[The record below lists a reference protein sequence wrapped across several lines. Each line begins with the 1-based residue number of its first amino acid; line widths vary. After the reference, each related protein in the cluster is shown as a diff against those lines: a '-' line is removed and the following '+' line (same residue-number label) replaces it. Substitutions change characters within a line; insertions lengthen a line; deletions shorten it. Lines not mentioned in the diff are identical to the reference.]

1 MTPRFPFVQIPR
13 RVIYID
19 DDGKMLDALRMTMQT
34 EAAREFINSPDAA
47 LQSISQEMLYWTSIE
62 MLLATVQERRMDGF
76 AEARQYVESYF
87 RDWRRFHLTGVLI
100 VDYNMPGMNGLELLK
115 RISACPARRVLLTG
129 VADAEIAV
137 RAFNS
142 GLIHKFIPK
151 NTPNLYGEIQRSSE
165 DTHLSVCEHMGHLMR
180 GTLRNDQIE
189 LLHDPCVI
197 EGLLEKIADLDWY
210 EYVVVGQPFGL
221 LGMPHG
227 GPLQWLQLETAESL
241 LSLSEGM
248 RDLGYDAA
256 DVRATAGGEAMV
268 VAEIRQQLGLA
279 DDRHALEAQQI
290 CVEPSLYCAVV
301 DLPVPVLTAKEY
313 GVDDI
318 RSPEELMRALLRD
331 VLVAAR
337 RAEEAPPTH
346 AALTQA
352 IAHLAATAGL
362 SKFHAQALEVARRSM
377 RVPDAV
383 SAAIAAAIATQ
394 HGGSAGRQ

>member
-142 GLIHKFIPK
+142 GLIQKFIPK

-165 DTHLSVCEHMGHLMR
+165 ETHLSVCEHLGHLMR
-180 GTLRNDQIE
+180 GTIRNDHIE
-189 LLHDPCVI
+189 LLHEQSVI
-197 EGLLEKIADLDWY
+197 KGLRAKILDLDWC
-210 EYVVVGQPFGL
+210 EYVVVGQPFGI
-221 LGMPHG
+221 LGMSHA
-227 GPLQWLQLETAESL
+227 GPLQWMQLETADSL
-241 LSLSEGM
+241 KALSEGM
-248 RDLGYDAA
+248 HDLGYPEA
-256 DVRATAGGEAMV
+256 DVRATAFGEAVV

-279 DDRHALEAQQI
+279 DDRQAIDAEMI
-290 CVEPSLYCAVV
+290 CDAPALYCGVV

-313 GVDDI
+313 GLDDI
-318 RSPEELMRALLRD
+318 RSPEELMRAVLRD

-337 RAEEAPPTH
+337 LAERDA
-346 AALTQA
+346 
-352 IAHLAATAGL
+352 AATPGLAQAVSHLVATAAL
-362 SKFHAQALEVARRSM
+362 SKFHAQAMDAARRAVA
-377 RVPDAV
+377 VPDAV
-383 SAAIAAAIATQ
+383 LSLIAAEIARQRAPT
-394 HGGSAGRQ
+394 AGR